1 MPALVLVGPPQ
12 NKTARD
18 SGAACPRHER
28 HAQSRPLVPEP
39 QGRHHPDT
47 RSFRGHR
54 EAQVACQAPWPAG
67 QGPAG
72 RRGRGRGARSRGRA
86 GRSGSCAGH
95 DQLRRSPSEGRLG
108 ATSSDSLHCCPHMQ
122 PLASRWGRARRGVQP
137 LSSCVDGGDTVF
149 LSPKPAVSVA
159 PSLPGRPALCE
170 AHTCRLQRGFRG
182 TGRGPATV
190 PSSDAVT
197 RPCRDHAPP
206 PPACSV
212 PRQPFA
218 QRLAC
223 ARAPWPE
230 AGSVCLGLTFEGL
243 SQGPLGSPAACPVIW
258 RCVGSSSGRDICS
271 WASVAATA
279 LPPWEGGTICRDGAI
294 GPSALSGG
302 RLTQLVW
309 L

>member
-1 MPALVLVGPPQ
+1 MGPGPEAVQAGAARVPGVTSCGGARRRAGSGRPAPTRCTAVLTCSRCCQSLGTSAVRRPALVLL
-12 NKTARD
+12 R
-18 SGAACPRHER
+18 
-28 HAQSRPLVPEP
+28 
-39 QGRHHPDT
+39 
-47 RSFRGHR
+47 
-54 EAQVACQAPWPAG
+54 
-67 QGPAG
+67 G
-72 RRGRGRGARSRGRA
+72 RRRHRVPKP
-86 GRSGSCAGH
+86 
-95 DQLRRSPSEGRLG
+95 Q
-108 ATSSDSLHCCPHMQ
+108 
-122 PLASRWGRARRGVQP
+122 ASR
-137 LSSCVDGGDTVF
+137 L
-149 LSPKPAVSVA
+149 LA

-230 AGSVCLGLTFEGL
+230 AGSVCLGLTLEGL
-243 SQGPLGSPAACPVIW
+243 SQGPLGSPAACPVI
-258 RCVGSSSGRDICS
+258 RRRVGSSSGRDICS
-271 WASVAATA
+271 WASVTATA